1 MRVALV
7 QMLSSHDIDANL
19 VKITETAR
27 AAATAGACLAVY
39 PEAAMHAF
47 GAPLAEIAEP
57 PDGAFGSS
65 VERLAHD
72 LGITI
77 VIGMFTPA
85 TDGRVFNTLLVAGD
99 EKTSTYN
106 KIHLFDAFGFQESD
120 TVAPGD
126 ERQVITVAGVP
137 IGLTTCYDVRF
148 PALYVQ
154 NAATG
159 AQVSLVSASWG
170 AGPGKL
176 EQWELLVRARAL
188 DSTSFVLA
196 CDQADPATQ
205 GRAAGSA
212 PTGIGHSMV
221 VSPFGE
227 ILGSLGSEEE
237 TLVVDLDL
245 DEVVRARES
254 IPVLRNRRQID

>member
-1 MRVALV
+1 VRVALV

-19 VKITETAR
+19 VKITDTAR
-27 AAATAGACLAVY
+27 TAATAGACLAIY

-47 GAPLAEIAEP
+47 GAPLAKIAEP

-65 VERLAHD
+65 VERLARD

-77 VIGMFTPA
+77 VTGMFTPA
-85 TDGRVFNTLLVAGD
+85 TDGRVFNTLLVAGG
-99 EKTSTYN
+99 EKTSTYH
-106 KIHLFDAFGFQESD
+106 KIHLFDAFGFQESA

-126 ERQVITVAGVP
+126 ERQVITVAGAL

-148 PALYVQ
+148 PALYVE
-154 NAATG
+154 NAVAG

-170 AGPGKL
+170 AGPGKI

-205 GRAAGSA
+205 GRAAGAA

-227 ILGSLGSEEE
+227 ILGRLGSEEE

-245 DEVVRARES
+245 DEVVRAREA
-254 IPVLRNRRQID
+254 IPVLHNRRQID